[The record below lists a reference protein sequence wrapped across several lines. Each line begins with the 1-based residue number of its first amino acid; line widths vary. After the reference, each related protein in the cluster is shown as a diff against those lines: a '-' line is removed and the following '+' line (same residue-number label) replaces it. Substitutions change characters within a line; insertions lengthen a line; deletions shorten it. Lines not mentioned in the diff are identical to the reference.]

1 MEVTFIWSWFSFW
14 IGFVSVFVSAFALVL
29 VVALGAAVKQ
39 AGQKRKVFGSLD
51 NINWSKD
58 K

>member
-1 MEVTFIWSWFSFW
+1 MEVTFVWSWFSFW
-14 IGFVSVFVSAFALVL
+14 IGFVSVFVAAFSLVL
-29 VVALGAAVKQ
+29 VIGLGAAVKQ

>member
-1 MEVTFIWSWFSFW
+1 MEITFVWSWLSFW
-14 IGFVSVFVSAFALVL
+14 VGFVSVFVAAFALVIFFG
-29 VVALGAAVKQ
+29 LGAAVKQ
-39 AGQKRKVFGSLD
+39 ATEKRKVFGSLD